1 MLGAYMKLQIGIIG
15 LGKFG
20 LKFGQYLISLGDE
33 VLGVDNDLDKV
44 KSAQNIL
51 TQVYQADAMNREA
64 LRQIR
69 IHDLQHVLISVGD
82 SIAASIMITMYL
94 KELGVPRV
102 WVKAIHKDHEKL
114 LHKIGADEVV
124 IPEYMAAKQIASR
137 IAMPGFIEYLTFDK
151 TVAVKEFS
159 VKQWVGKTLKELN
172 LTSTFGIQVIAMRRH
187 GDKNYHYIPKADDVF
202 HEGDSFVA
210 IGKIAELW
218 KITP

>member
-1 MLGAYMKLQIGIIG
+1 MKLQIGIIG

-20 LKFGQYLISLGDE
+20 LKFGQSLISLGHE
-33 VLGVDNDLDKV
+33 VLGVDNDQEKV
-44 KSAQNIL
+44 KSAQDIF
-51 TQVYQADAMNREA
+51 TQIYQADAMNREA
-64 LRQIR
+64 LEQIR
-69 IHDLQHVLISVGD
+69 IQDLEHVLISVGD

-102 WVKAIHKDHEKL
+102 WVKAIHKDHERL

-124 IPEYMAAKQIASR
+124 IPEYMAAKQIANR

-159 VKQWVGKTLKELN
+159 VKRWVGKNLKELN
-172 LTSTFGIQVIAMRRH
+172 LTSNFEIQVIAVRKN

-202 HEGDSFVA
+202 HDGDSVVA
-210 IGKIAELW
+210 IGKIKQLR